1 MAHTIDELPNFNQD
15 TATSDWLET
24 SYGNGGFRK
33 GTPVGWP
40 QGYLWQSKRVTA
52 KGTVI
57 HTEFPKSGKGTILA
71 IRTIGRSQRR
81 HNATIRSDIRQSFLG
96 VPCAMTGS
104 SQDIEIDHRAGNKEH
119 PEHAHASDPSQQ
131 QRSDFMPLCRSLNQI
146 KRETCKKC
154 VSSGSRP
161 TPPAMVGKDKMMPGT
176 GCNGC
181 FWFEPE
187 LYF

>member
-1 MAHTIDELPNFNQD
+1 MTNFLTLTRIQP
-15 TATSDWLET
+15 TSDWLET

-161 TPPAMVGKDKMMPGT
+161 YTTRYG
-176 GCNGC
+176 
-181 FWFEPE
+181 W
-187 LYF
+187 